1 MAQLSMFM
9 VSKIFPSRK
18 RKIVVDGIVPRGW
31 GGPGWAHVVRTSRS
45 SERPV
50 AGHCTNERSEAR
62 APLVFVDDSG
72 SLAGME
78 GLRH

>member
-31 GGPGWAHVVRTSRS
+31 GGPGRGGGVLSFELSGWM
-45 SERPV
+45 
-50 AGHCTNERSEAR
+50 AR
-62 APLVFVDDSG
+62 KESVLRIVDAK
-72 SLAGME
+72 LK
-78 GLRH
+78 